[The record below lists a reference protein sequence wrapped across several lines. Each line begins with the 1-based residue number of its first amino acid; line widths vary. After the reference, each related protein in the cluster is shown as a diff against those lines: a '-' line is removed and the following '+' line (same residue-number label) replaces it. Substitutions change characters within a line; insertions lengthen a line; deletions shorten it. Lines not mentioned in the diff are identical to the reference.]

1 VKRAAIVFLAVL
13 LAGCSRATIPNLE
26 DVPPSAKASA
36 ETPPPSFPDATMV
49 DLTPEQ
55 RNDVEQG
62 VRRKLA
68 DPGALIGGM
77 SAGISRFTTQSY
89 IVCGW
94 VSQTTAGGQPFVAM
108 YVPRMK
114 TALVI
119 GVGDTPSRADAVRQR
134 CVAEG
139 VPLSA

>member
-1 VKRAAIVFLAVL
+1 VKRAAVIFLAVL
-13 LAGCSRATIPNLE
+13 LAGCSRAAIPNLE
-26 DVPPSAKASA
+26 DVPPEAKASA
-36 ETPPPSFPDATMV
+36 EAPPPVPDATIV

-55 RNDVEQG
+55 RSDVEKG
-62 VRRKLA
+62 VKRKLA
-68 DPGALIGGM
+68 DPGASIGGM
-77 SAGISRFTTQSY
+77 SAGISKFTSQSY

-94 VSQTTAGGQPFVAM
+94 VNQPAAGGQPFVAM

-119 GVGDTPSRADAVRQR
+119 GLGDTPTRADAVRQR

-139 VPLSA
+139 VPLST